1 MSDPASQDEYRR
13 RIENLQAV
21 LAGPAT
27 KPGARPSPA
36 SSSPARG
43 SAPGPAAPGRHGTRN
58 TLLGGAGAAG
68 LFILGKLKFLGVL
81 AGVLKLNTLAT
92 MILSVGLYAI
102 EWGVPFAVGFVLL
115 IFVHELGHAVVLRR
129 EGIPAGA
136 PVFIPFLG
144 AVIAMRGMPRDAY
157 VEAKVGLGGPV
168 LGSLAA
174 WAVLWAGHASGSP
187 MLVNVGHAGILINLF
202 NLIPVAPLDGGRI
215 AGAFSRSVWLWGY
228 AAGVLALVLT
238 RSPLLLVVLLAGL
251 FTLWRRWNHPVP
263 GYHDIPS
270 RSRLAVGVAYA
281 ALVVALALTLP
292 VGMAIHPDLGS

>member
-1 MSDPASQDEYRR
+1 MSDPALQDAHRR

-21 LAGPAT
+21 LAGSAT
-27 KPGARPSPA
+27 KPGARPPTA
-36 SSSPARG
+36 A
-43 SAPGPAAPGRHGTRN
+43 ATPGRAGQERAAPGHHRARN

-68 LFILGKLKFLGVL
+68 LFILGKLKFLGLL
-81 AGVLKLNTLAT
+81 AGVFKLNTLAT

-102 EWGVPFAVGFVLL
+102 EWGMPFAVGFVLL
-115 IFVHELGHAVVLRR
+115 IFVHECGHAIVLRR

-174 WAVLWAGHASGSP
+174 WAVLWAGHAAGIP
-187 MLVNVGHAGILINLF
+187 MLVNIGHAGILLNLF

-215 AGAFSRSVWLWGY
+215 AGAFSRSTWLWGY
-228 AAGVLALVLT
+228 AAGVLALALT
-238 RSPLLLVVLLAGL
+238 RSPLLLVVLVAGL

-263 GYHDIPS
+263 GYHDIPAP
-270 RSRLAVGVAYA
+270 SRLAVGVAYA
-281 ALVVALALTLP
+281 VLVAALASTLP
-292 VGMAIHPDLGS
+292 AGLTIHPDLGS

>member
-1 MSDPASQDEYRR
+1 VSGPALQDERRR

-27 KPGARPSPA
+27 KPGARPLPERA
-36 SSSPARG
+36 GQP
-43 SAPGPAAPGRHGTRN
+43 RHRARN

-68 LFILGKLKFLGVL
+68 LFILGKLKFLGLL
-81 AGVLKLNTLAT
+81 AGFLKLNTLAT

-115 IFVHELGHAVVLRR
+115 IFVHECGHAVVLRR

-144 AVIAMRGMPRDAY
+144 AVIAMRGMPRNAY

-174 WAVLWAGHASGSP
+174 WAVLWAGHAASSP
-187 MLVNVGHAGILINLF
+187 MLVNIGHAGILVNLF

-251 FTLWRRWNHPVP
+251 FTVWRRWNHPVP
-263 GYHDIPS
+263 GYHDIPP
-270 RSRLAVGVAYA
+270 RSRLAVGLAYA
-281 ALVVALALTLP
+281 VLVMALAFTLP
-292 VGMAIHPDLGS
+292 VGLAVHPGLGS